1 MKFTTSDINTLSIL
15 VINDSKLFC
24 DKSYVCKEVKNF
36 FKTNPDEFNICYF
49 LYNWENLK
57 SNGNFAIFKISN
69 GIEYIGLQSTC
80 NELTGFTKPDTDVN
94 LKVDVIDAIVWLCT
108 NYPRTKNF
116 AKEFLLNNF
125 EDYSSVYEL
134 LNANKGYI
142 GHRGME
148 SFINCYSNIF
158 DSDEIIKLIIKKK
171 QLEWIEFNNMAYKK
185 KHYNKSRGLTYGMGL
200 SIGIG
205 FVSFTSIL
213 LYKNTYL
220 LNNFGNFLKNSMGW
234 NWGWSGLIKSN

>member
-1 MKFTTSDINTLSIL
+1 MKFTTSDIQTLTIL
-15 VINDSKLFC
+15 VINNSKLFC
-24 DKSYVCKEVKNF
+24 DKSYVCKEVKEF
-36 FKTNPDEFNICYF
+36 FKLNPEDFSMCNF

-57 SNGNFAIFKISN
+57 SNGNFAIFKISD

-94 LKVDVIDAIVWLCT
+94 LKVDIIDAIVWLCAD
-108 NYPRTKNF
+108 YPRTKNF

-125 EDYSSVYEL
+125 QDYSSVYEL

-148 SFINCYSNIF
+148 SFINCFSNIF

-171 QLEWIEFNNMAYKK
+171 QLEWIEFNNMACGK
-185 KHYNKSRGLTYGMGL
+185 KHHNKSNGLTYGMGR

-205 FVSFTSIL
+205 FVGVATML
-213 LYKNTYL
+213 LCKNTNW
-220 LNNFGNFLKNSMGW
+220 LNYFSNFWKNSTG
-234 NWGWSGLIKSN
+234 WGWSGLIKSN